1 MINSI
6 NNLTL
11 IGKKN
16 KKRFNSATGF
26 KQLNIIDSTDK
37 NGVNG
42 QDEQFNLVK
51 AKKNDDSEILFE

>member
-42 QDEQFNLVK
+42 QDE
-51 AKKNDDSEILFE
+51 